1 MKNFYLLFTLF
12 FFFSLST
19 KSQVLFTNAN
29 TAYTQN
35 FNNIGPSATA
45 TMPTNWRVS
54 KSNSIATVT
63 NFATATFSTEYSAG
77 NNMSN
82 NDPDGIYNFGAGLSS
97 SATDRAVGGLSTA
110 SGSKSVNIF
119 LHLKN
124 TGTSSINGFNISY
137 NIEKYKNG
145 TNGAGFTM
153 QMYYSGGGITWN
165 NAGSNFRVSTVGSDI
180 DNNGFTNAPQGS
192 TNINDVLN
200 INLGA
205 GNEVYL
211 AWNYTVT
218 SGTTTSNAVALALD
232 DVSIAANYNVVAPVT
247 IGSFNAS
254 LQNNQAKINWTT
266 YSEINM
272 ENYELEKSNDG
283 INFQKLTTV
292 ISNNVLSVSQ
302 YNYTDGALFNG
313 NNFYRIKSIEKS
325 GFATYSN
332 TIKLFNGKQSGIRI
346 HPTIVNTGSFNIQ
359 LNNLPKGN
367 YEIMLYNTAGVQM
380 LKKVI
385 TNEVQGTISQTINLP
400 SGASKGLYI
409 VTVYGKDINVNQKI
423 VVQ

>member
-1 MKNFYLLFTLF
+1 MKNFYFLFSLF
-12 FFFSLST
+12 FFFSLT
-19 KSQVLFTNAN
+19 AKTQVSFTNSSLS
-29 TAYTQN
+29 YSQN
-35 FNNIGPSATA
+35 FNGIGPSATA
-45 TMPTNWRVS
+45 TLPTNWRVS

-63 NFATATFSTEYSAG
+63 NFATAVFSTEHSAG
-77 NNMSN
+77 NNMLST
-82 NDPDGIYNFGAGLSS
+82 DPDGIYNFGSGVSS
-97 SATDRAVGGLSTA
+97 TATGRAVGGLSTA

-119 LHLKN
+119 VHLKN
-124 TGTSSINGFNISY
+124 DSTASINGFNISY

-145 TNGAGFTM
+145 TNSAGFTM
-153 QMYYSGGGITWN
+153 QMYYSGGGSTWN
-165 NAGSNFRVSTVGSDI
+165 SAGNNFKVSTVGSDI
-180 DNNGFTNAPQGS
+180 NNNGFANAPQGS

-218 SGTTTSNAVALALD
+218 SGTNTANAVALALD
-232 DVSIAANYNVVAPVT
+232 DVVITANYNVVTPVT

-292 ISNNVLSVSQ
+292 TSNNVLFVSR
-302 YNYTDGALFNG
+302 YNYTDDALFNG

-346 HPTIVNTGSFNIQ
+346 HPTIVNTGSFNVQ

-385 TNEVQGTISQTINLP
+385 ANEVQGTISQTINLP
-400 SGASKGLYI
+400 SVASKGLYI
-409 VTVYGKDINVNQKI
+409 VRVYGKDINVNQKI